1 VTLANLYPQGWEP
14 LTINSV
20 TIQNNPAGAFAFA
33 TSPDTSKLL
42 VNDSRGFGINFE
54 LAAIGSASADLVI
67 ESNDPTSST
76 ITVKLAGEGIRIPSA
91 WVIIGRKSEARE

>member
-1 VTLANLYPQGWEP
+1 MTLTNLYPQGWEP

-42 VNDSRGFGINFE
+42 VNDSRGFGITFE
-54 LAAIGSASADLVI
+54 PAAIGSASANIVI

-76 ITVKLAGEGIRIPSA
+76 ITVKLTGEGIRVSSA
-91 WVIIGRKSEARE
+91 WEIIGMKSEARE